1 MTQKLKIAVVGA
13 GLGGLTLAI
22 LLEKAGY
29 DYTVYEQAPQLAR
42 MGAGINLYPNTTKIM
57 KAIGVL
63 DKMLAIGNRPE
74 SWLNREWDTG
84 RIYFAQ
90 LEAEWEEQFGAPH
103 LHLHRGDMQAILTN
117 AVPAD
122 RLQFG
127 KCLVGL
133 DDHQG
138 MTRLTFADGTT
149 SDADIVIGADG
160 VNSVVRDILLG
171 PELPT
176 YSGFVAYRGL
186 FPTKL
191 LGDYKLGSD
200 GAKFWS
206 DDRHPAQEDRHLI
219 MYYLTRARD
228 EVYFVTGSPD
238 PDFEGLGPIDVER
251 DEMLGHYAGFH
262 EDVIRLIKAAPHISK
277 WPLLQ
282 RNPLPLWSRGRIVL
296 LGDACHPMKP
306 HMGQGAG
313 MAIEDAAVLFRCIE
327 AAEGDYAG
335 VFELYMANRIDRTS
349 RVQALSNRNIWM
361 RYPTDP
367 TWCYGYDA
375 MTVPLVFAGGP
386 ATADAP
392 IHRDAAAA

>member
-1 MTQKLKIAVVGA
+1 MKKKLNIAIVGA

-29 DYTVYEQAPQLAR
+29 NYTLYEQAPQLAR
-42 MGAGINLYPNTTKIM
+42 MGAGINIYPNTTKVM
-57 KAIGVL
+57 KSLGIL
-63 DKMLAIGNRPE
+63 DQLCAIGNRPE

-90 LEAEWEEQFGAPH
+90 LEDEWEEQYGAPH
-103 LHLHRGDMQAILTN
+103 LHLHRGDLQSIMSN
-117 AVPAD
+117 AVPAH
-122 RLQFG
+122 RIRFG
-127 KCLVGL
+127 HCLTGL
-133 DDHQG
+133 DEKG
-138 MTRLTFADGTT
+138 GSTRLTFADGTT
-149 SDADIVIGADG
+149 ADADIVIGADG

-176 YSGFVAYRGL
+176 YSGFVAYRSI

-219 MYYLTRARD
+219 MYYLTKVRD

-238 PDFEGLGPIDVER
+238 PNFEGLNPVEATNA
-251 DEMLGHYAGFH
+251 EMLAHYEGFH
-262 EDVIRLIKAAPHISK
+262 EDVIRLIKAAPQISK
-277 WPLLQ
+277 WPLLV
-282 RNPLPLWSRGRIVL
+282 RKPLSLWSRGRIVL

-313 MAIEDAAVLFRCIE
+313 MAIEDAAVLFRCIDG
-327 AAEGDYAG
+327 ADGDYAG
-335 VFELYMANRIDRTS
+335 AFDLYRTNRFERTS

-375 MTVPLVFAGGP
+375 MTVPLVSTA
-386 ATADAP
+386 ATDQQSEHIDTAS
-392 IHRDAAAA
+392 AA